1 MNDRRVI
8 ISGLFGIA
16 NLAVIVV
23 LWWVHSGVFFQSGWG
38 TGNPAIALGRLAGLL
53 LQFALLLQLVLIGRI
68 SFIEKAMGFDTM
80 NRFHRLLGYWLT
92 VLLVAHPTLITFG
105 YSALGGQPV
114 ADAFVS
120 VVTGF
125 EKVLSALSGALILL
139 GVIALSIPWVRRK
152 LRYESWHGIHLLTYL
167 AMWLSFG
174 HQVASGHDFASRTF
188 ALYWYTLNGAVVG
201 TYFLYRFFRPFA
213 LWYRHRFVVE
223 RVVQET
229 PDTWSI
235 YVTGRAMETF
245 RFEPGQFATIH
256 PFSKGL
262 WPGHPFSFS
271 REFDG
276 TSVRFTIKAL
286 GDGTKLVASL
296 KPGVRILIDGPLGAF
311 TPRRSK
317 TGRYLLIAGGIGITP
332 LRALA
337 GALSREGKDVVVLY
351 GARSQAHTALLD
363 EVTSRVPNTHL
374 FLSDQSEGIPAH
386 AHTGQINAQAI
397 QELVPDAAKRDAYIC
412 GPAPM
417 MDAVTRELRS
427 IGVPMRQI
435 HSERFAF

>member
-1 MNDRRVI
+1 M
-8 ISGLFGIA
+8 ISGLLVLA
-16 NLAVIVV
+16 NLVVIIAF
-23 LWWVHSGVFFQSGWG
+23 WWSHSGVFFESGWG
-38 TGNPAIALGRLAGLL
+38 TGNPAIAMGRLAGLL
-53 LQFALLLQLVLIGRI
+53 LQFVLLLQLVLIGRI
-68 SFIEKAMGFDTM
+68 SYIEKAMGFDTM
-80 NRFHRLLGYWLT
+80 NRLHRLVGYWLT
-92 VLLVAHPTLITFG
+92 ALLVAHPVLITVG
-105 YSALGGQPV
+105 YSLLGGQPV
-114 ADAFVS
+114 PEAFVS

-125 EKVLSALSGALILL
+125 EEVLSALAGALLLL

-152 LRYESWHGIHLLTYL
+152 LRYESWHAIHLLTYL

-174 HQVASGHDFASRTF
+174 HQVASGHDLANRAFYT
-188 ALYWYTLNGAVVG
+188 YWYVLNGTVVG
-201 TYFLYRFFRPFA
+201 MYFLYRFIRPFA
-213 LWYRHRFVVE
+213 LWHRHRFVVD

-229 PDTWSI
+229 PDTWSV
-235 YVTGRAMETF
+235 YVTGRRMETF
-245 RFEPGQFATIH
+245 RFEPGQFASIH
-256 PFSKGL
+256 PLSKGL

-286 GDGTKLVASL
+286 GDGTNLIASL

-337 GALSREGKDVVVLY
+337 GALSKEGKDVVVLY
-351 GARSQAHTALLD
+351 GARSQANTALLD
-363 EVTSRVPNTHL
+363 EVASRVSKTHV
-374 FLSDQSEGIPAH
+374 FLSEQSEGVPAD
-386 AHTGQINAQAI
+386 AHRGQIDAAAI
-397 QELVPDAAKRDAYIC
+397 QELVPDVAQRDAYIC

-417 MDAVTRELRS
+417 MDAVTRELRTL
-427 IGVPMRQI
+427 GVPMRQI